1 MQKNKEIK
9 NLYGL
14 TIFNGILPIHS
25 LFGSLKEKLKPLRGD
40 YPL

>member
-14 TIFNGILPIHS
+14 TIFNGILSFHS
-25 LFGSLKEKLKPLRGD
+25 LFGSLKEKLKPLRDD